1 MSTFNKKRFKPFE
14 INVLKLSLMKKYG
27 LRLRVINLLKA
38 SINVSVVKTVTNS
51 RCVYRVVAQVNRSI
65 YALNNSADF
74 E

>member
-1 MSTFNKKRFKPFE
+1 MYENFILPQNKLIALLIKMSPH
-14 INVLKLSLMKKYG
+14 VLK
-27 LRLRVINLLKA
+27 NLIA

-65 YALNNSADF
+65 YALNNSAGF